1 MRLYAVVLASLLSM
15 GVINGA
21 HWGYGEDNGPH
32 KWGTHYPEC
41 NGKEQSPI
49 NILTKKTRAVS
60 NALKTAYQADSKN
73 IVNNGHSVQVNFTQ
87 KGGITYQDKE
97 YKLVQLHFHTPS
109 ENTIDNV
116 VYPLEMHLVHS
127 NAEGGLLVIGV
138 LFEEGKAHTELQKI
152 IANAP
157 TKSGGNNKLTKL
169 NPQKLLPNTLG
180 YYAFDGSLTTPPC
193 SQNVQWVVLQG
204 TLNASKKQIDALHR
218 IMHNNSRDVQP
229 LNGREIQSAQ

>member
-1 MRLYAVVLASLLSM
+1 MKIYSLMLASLLGTS
-15 GVINGA
+15 VVNAA
-21 HWGYGEDNGPH
+21 HWGYGEHNGPH
-32 KWGTHYPEC
+32 KWGAHYPQC

-49 NILTKKTRAVS
+49 NILTKTARS
-60 NALKTAYQADSKN
+60 TTNALKVAYKADSKN
-73 IVNNGHSVQVNFTQ
+73 IINNGHSVQVNFTQ
-87 KGGITYQDKE
+87 KGGISYQGKD

-138 LFEEGKAHTELQKI
+138 LFEEGRANAELQKI
-152 IANAP
+152 IVNAP
-157 TKSGGNNKLTKL
+157 AKSGGNNKLTKL
-169 NPQKLLPNTLG
+169 NPQKLLPKTLA

-204 TLNASKKQIDALHR
+204 VLSASKRQIDVLHR
-218 IMHNNSRDVQP
+218 IMHDNSRDVQP